1 MPQLRPYQFS
11 NVIGA
16 SCARQS
22 RTFDDLA
29 EKLKMNVTDLMR
41 ECNGK
46 TSPSKGLVKGLAR
59 ELDITES
66 YLDKLADEVRKDLG
80 GKS

>member
-1 MPQLRPYQFS
+1 MPQLWPYQFS
-11 NVIGA
+11 NVISA
-16 SCARQS
+16 SCTRQS
-22 RTFDDLA
+22 RSFDDLA

-66 YLDKLADEVRKDLG
+66 YLDQLANEVRKDLG
-80 GKS
+80 AK

>member
-1 MPQLRPYQFS
+1 MAQLRPFQFS

-29 EKLKMNVTDLMR
+29 EKLKMDVHQLMR
-41 ECNGK
+41 ECNGHAA
-46 TSPSKGLVKGLAR
+46 PSKGLVKGLAR

-66 YLDKLADEVRKDLG
+66 YLDKLAEEVRKDLG
-80 GKS
+80 AK